1 MKLLKMIN
9 LNGDGNYAIKIA
21 LHVLEEEMIMIIN
34 AILVKLVYISI
45 VIKLREMVF
54 PVLAMI
60 IASITD
66 FI

>member
-1 MKLLKMIN
+1 
-9 LNGDGNYAIKIA
+9 
-21 LHVLEEEMIMIIN
+21 MIIN

-60 IASITD
+60 IASIMD